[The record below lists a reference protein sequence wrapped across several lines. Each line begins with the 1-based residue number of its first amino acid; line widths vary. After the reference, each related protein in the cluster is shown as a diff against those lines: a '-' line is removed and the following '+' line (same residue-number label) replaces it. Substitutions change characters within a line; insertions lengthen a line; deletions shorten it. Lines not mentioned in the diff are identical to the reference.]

1 MLTSG
6 SRFGNYEIVAL
17 LGAGG
22 MGEVYR
28 ARDSALGREVA
39 LKILP
44 ENFAQDV
51 DRLARFRREA
61 QLLASLN
68 HPNIAAIYGLG
79 ESPDGVPALVLE
91 LVEGPTLSEV
101 LSRGPIPPG
110 KALPIARQIADALDF
125 AHQQGVIHR
134 DLKPANIK
142 LRADATVKVLDFGLA
157 KAFDPITSGTDLS
170 HTPTFASPHATGVGI
185 VLGTPA
191 YMSPEQALGD
201 VVDKSTDIWA
211 FGCVLFEMLAG
222 GPLFSGE
229 SATAIR
235 TSIVRDEPDWSRLPA
250 DTPESVRRLL
260 RRCLAKDRKLRL
272 ADIRDARLEMDE
284 ATSEPVHATRAASH
298 SRERFLWAAVAVLAA
313 STAGA
318 LIWGSSTASSN
329 ATPAEMRVEI
339 TTPPTNDRLSFA
351 LSPDGKKIVF
361 AASAEGRPRL
371 WLRSLETGVARP
383 LERTEGAMFPFW
395 APDSRSVGFFALEK
409 LIRIDIDTNAVHVI
423 GPAIVPAGASWS
435 PGGQILYPMVP
446 DSPLM
451 TIPDRGG
458 RPTQASGPPTEAG
471 TGQRFPQFLPDG
483 RRFLYYVSESRG
495 VYLGALDEVER
506 RRLFDADS
514 AAVFLAPGH
523 VLFVRQGS
531 LYKQGFDVDRAALVG
546 EPTRIADRI
555 VVDALGAAAVSASAV
570 GSFVFRTGS
579 SNQQRQLVWV
589 DRSGSIQAKV
599 GEPDDAITVNPA
611 LSPDGRRVAMTRST
625 DGNADIWI
633 LDVAR
638 NVLNRLTFDPGPDIT
653 PVWSPNGTELLFSK
667 PGEEFSRFVLH
678 RKSFADG
685 SETPLFDQGK
695 FGVGIAMDWSRD
707 GRVALFRTNT
717 PETGWDIWAV
727 PMEGEKTPRA
737 IAQSRFDERTAQ
749 LSPGVDMI
757 AYESNESGPFEIYVQ
772 PFPGPGA
779 KSRVST
785 AGGSQVRWRADGR
798 ELFYM
803 APDGRLMAVSVGR
816 TSAGQ
821 APELGAP
828 VALFSANVESVIR
841 GGISHEYAVSGD
853 GQRFLLNTWT
863 EHSGAAITLVLNTPM
878 R

>member
-101 LSRGPIPPG
+101 LSRGPIPLG

-157 KAFDPITSGTDLS
+157 KAFDPITSATDS
-170 HTPTFASPHATGVGI
+170 SQTPTFASPHATGVGI

-201 VVDKSTDIWA
+201 VVDKGTDIWA

-222 GPLFSGE
+222 GPVFNGQ

-235 TSIVRDEPDWSRLPA
+235 TAIVRDDPEWSRLPA
-250 DTPESVRRLL
+250 DVPDNVRRVL
-260 RRCLAKDRKLRL
+260 RRCLVKDRKQRL
-272 ADIRDARLEMDE
+272 ADIRDARLELDE
-284 ATSEPVHATRAASH
+284 ETRESAHPARAGSR
-298 SRERFLWAAVAVLAA
+298 SREPILWGAVAVLAA
-313 STAGA
+313 STVGA
-318 LIWGSSTASSN
+318 MIWGRSSSSSN
-329 ATPAEMRVEI
+329 ATLAEMRVEI
-339 TTPPTNDRLSFA
+339 TTPPTNDLLSFA

-361 AASAEGRPRL
+361 VASAEGRPRL
-371 WLRSLETGVARP
+371 WLRSLETGVTRP

-409 LIRIDIDTNAVHVI
+409 IIRIDIDTNAVQVI
-423 GPAIVPAGASWS
+423 GPAIVPAGAAWS
-435 PGGQILYPMVP
+435 RGGQILFPMVP
-446 DSPLM
+446 DSALM
-451 TIPDRGG
+451 TMPDRGG
-458 RPTQASGPPTEAG
+458 RPVQASGPPIEAG

-495 VYLGALDEVER
+495 VFLGALDEVER

-514 AAVFLAPGH
+514 AAVLLTPGH

-531 LYKQGFDVDRAALVG
+531 LYKQNFDFDRAAVVG
-546 EPTRIADRI
+546 EPTRIADRV

-579 SNQQRQLVWV
+579 FNQRRQLVWV
-589 DRSGSIQAKV
+589 DRSGSVQGKV
-599 GEPDDAITVNPA
+599 GEPDAAITVNPA

-638 NVLNRLTFDPGPDIT
+638 NVLNRFTFDPGPDIC
-653 PVWSPNGTELLFSK
+653 PIWSPNGTELLFSK
-667 PGEEFSRFVLH
+667 PGEARAGFVLH
-678 RKSFADG
+678 RKAFAG
-685 SETPLFDQGK
+685 GLETVLFDQGK
-695 FGVGIAMDWSRD
+695 IGFGIAMDWSRD
-707 GRVALFRTNT
+707 GRIALFRTNT

-727 PMEGEKTPRA
+727 PMEGEQTPRA

-749 LSPGVDMI
+749 LSPDVTLI

-779 KSRVST
+779 KARVST

-821 APELGAP
+821 PPELGSP
-828 VALFSANVESVIR
+828 VALFSANVESAIR
-841 GGISHEYAVSGD
+841 GGISHEYAVSND
-853 GQRFLLNTWT
+853 GQRFLMNTYT
-863 EHSGAAITLVLNTPM
+863 EHTGSPITLVLNTLA